1 MSLRAGARA
10 VRDACCVPVASH
22 DAVAVPPS
30 GRLEVVRRQP
40 GIVVVDASG
49 EEVVAATEW
58 LLQLVANDCS
68 PATVRAYGMSLLRYL
83 RFLWAI
89 EVPWEKATARDAR
102 DFVLW
107 ARQARRFSGKKQGA
121 NRGEKPENRY
131 SPSTINHTTTVARE
145 FYSFQMQTGA
155 GPILNPFSQGTG
167 GRRNAHHDPEDG
179 FVASAR
185 GRLRQKEPGRVPRAI
200 PDAQFDGF
208 FRGLRSSRDRALV
221 AFYVSSGV
229 RASELLGLTGDRVN
243 YGDQLIGVIRK
254 GGALQWVPAS
264 PDAFV
269 WLRLYQIDRGA
280 PASGEPVWLTL
291 REPRE
296 PLKYDALRGVLKRAN
311 EALGSAWTAH
321 DLRHTFAIRA
331 LDGGMP
337 VHEVQELL
345 GHASLSTT
353 NVYTRPRVSDV
364 IAHHRSVFAAAPAN
378 TPDAAGAA
386 GGYDAADLDVVFG
399 GPA

>member
-1 MSLRAGARA
+1 M
-10 VRDACCVPVASH
+10 
-22 DAVAVPPS
+22 
-30 GRLEVVRRQP
+30 
-40 GIVVVDASG
+40 
-49 EEVVAATEW
+49 
-58 LLQLVANDCS
+58 LQLVADDCS
-68 PATVRAYGMSLLRYL
+68 AATVRAYGMSLLRYL
-83 RFLWAI
+83 RFLWAV
-89 EVPWEKATARDAR
+89 EVPWERATARDAR
-102 DFVLW
+102 NFVLW
-107 ARQARRFSGKKQGA
+107 ARQARKFSGNKQGA
-121 NRGEKPENRY
+121 RPGKNGADRY
-131 SPSTINHTTTVARE
+131 SAATINHTITVACE
-145 FYSFQMQTGA
+145 FYTFQMHRGA
-155 GPILNPFSQGTG
+155 GPVVNPFAQGPG
-167 GRRNAHHDPEDG
+167 GRRNAHHDPAGG

-185 GRLRQKEPGRVPRAI
+185 GRLRQKESVRVPRAI
-200 PDAQFDGF
+200 PDAQFDEF

-269 WLRLYQIDRGA
+269 WLRLYQLDRGA

-311 EALGSAWTAH
+311 DSLGSRWTAH

-331 LDGGMP
+331 LDGGMQ

-345 GHASLSTT
+345 GHASLTTT
-353 NVYTRPRVSDV
+353 NVYTRPRITDV
-364 IAHHRSVFAAAPAN
+364 IAHHRSIFAPNHAETADG
-378 TPDAAGAA
+378 TGSAGD
-386 GGYDAADLDVVFG
+386 YDAADLDVVFG